1 METLETEKL
10 NLRKQLID
18 RALSRKTTHH
28 GAQDTVPNDRGG
40 SDIVGGDLV
49 AMGDEDEARR
59 TVMEL
64 RRQVRGLEERCRSE
78 RREAE
83 LELREKTALKEK
95 LEVTQE
101 QVTMYKIHVCT
112 IKSS

>member
-18 RALSRKTTHH
+18 RALSRKTTH
-28 GAQDTVPNDRGG
+28 DTGPSDRWGG
-40 SDIVGGDLV
+40 DIVGGDLV
-49 AMGDEDEARR
+49 ATGDEDEARR